1 MGTIKKGRFVIGTH
15 IFRPAPGAR
24 TEQKGYEQGI
34 LEDVEYVEKLKDK
47 HMDTSTY
54 VLNLDTLQFEKNR
67 VDEFTVQV
75 CLAHLQKHFP
85 NDYSQWMKKTSAE
98 VQKKVNDEDK
108 SN

>member
-1 MGTIKKGRFVIGTH
+1 MEF
-15 IFRPAPGAR
+15 
-24 TEQKGYEQGI
+24 
-34 LEDVEYVEKLKDK
+34 
-47 HMDTSTY
+47 STY
-54 VLNLDTLQFEKNR
+54 VLNLDTLKFEKNR